1 MIILININYLYIN
14 KKTIKMKNMY
24 AVRAQK
30 LSKFHGT
37 SNETFTNG
45 LIHEEEYNYL
55 YSDYGKA
62 LDAYKEQVKD
72 CSSQVATS
80 VCFSQTYT
88 VQLLDYEGTNPMPTF
103 QTKRKIMFQVTM
115 SNL

>member
-1 MIILININYLYIN
+1 LIILININYLYIKQKN
-14 KKTIKMKNMY
+14 HQMKNTY

-55 YSDYGKA
+55 YINYGEA
-62 LDAYKEQVKD
+62 LDAYIEQVKD
-72 CSSQVATS
+72 CSRQVATS

-88 VQLLDYEGTNPMPTF
+88 VQLLDYEATNPMKAHGE
-103 QTKRKIMFQVTM
+103 KRKIMFQVSM

>member
-1 MIILININYLYIN
+1 MKKNY
-14 KKTIKMKNMY
+14 T
-24 AVRAQK
+24 VRLQK

-37 SNETFTNG
+37 TNETFTNG
-45 LIHEEEYNYL
+45 LIHEEEYKYL
-55 YSDYGKA
+55 YSDYGEA

-72 CSSQVATS
+72 CAGQVAVS

-88 VQLLDYEGTNPMPTF
+88 VQLLDYEGTNPMNSHVEK
-103 QTKRKIMFQVTM
+103 KRIMFQVTM

>member
-1 MIILININYLYIN
+1 MIILIFINYLYIN

-24 AVRAQK
+24 TVRTQK

-37 SNETFTNG
+37 TNETFTDG

-55 YSDYGKA
+55 YSDYSQA

>member
-1 MIILININYLYIN
+1 
-14 KKTIKMKNMY
+14 MKNKY
-24 AVRAQK
+24 TVRTQK

-45 LIHEEEYNYL
+45 LIHEEEYNYF
-55 YSDYGKA
+55 YSDYGEA

-72 CSSQVATS
+72 CSGQVAIS
-80 VCFSQTYT
+80 VCFSQTFT
-88 VQLLDYEGTNPMPTF
+88 VQLLDFEGTNPMKEHGE
-103 QTKRKIMFQVTM
+103 KRKIWFQVTM